1 MKFHLALCLPVLAA
15 AAKYSKDD
23 YASGQ
28 VHMDSIARKQA
39 SWARQRESG
48 EMDSSQY
55 TSWDKWGRK
64 GNWRQRR
71 DHVPCV
77 NGQAVVER
85 GNPNQT
91 FSCNGLDLYD
101 FKSHADLGSWA
112 GEGSDTWGWVADD
125 GREFI
130 AIGQADGTAFAEI
143 DKRGKL
149 IYLGRLPQQSVASIW
164 HDIKGGNALASWY

>member
-1 MKFHLALCLPVLAA
+1 MKLHLALTLPVLAA

-23 YASGQ
+23 YVSGK
-28 VHMDSIARKQA
+28 VHEEQKARKLA
-39 SWARQRESG
+39 EWDRQRESG

-71 DHVPCV
+71 DFVPCV
-77 NGQAVVER
+77 DGLAVVEQ

-91 FSCNGLDLYD
+91 FQCSNVGMTYRDRCAMLTVYKMDLYD

-112 GEGSDTWGWVADD
+112 GGRSLFALEAGSE
-125 GREFI
+125 R
-130 AIGQADGTAFAEI
+130 
-143 DKRGKL
+143 
-149 IYLGRLPQQSVASIW
+149 SVC
-164 HDIKGGNALASWY
+164 